1 MKKQFTIVFCVTVLL
16 CLTATSSY
24 ASDFRD
30 NTLSFD
36 SQRLERGEERST
48 DNSSELS
55 ASLFLSRTT
64 VQLEKLK
71 EEQNLHAQNQAKQ
84 LFIKKSVKADWYHT
98 KELFTSQH
106 FNQTSAAAPVSEDDT
121 VFSDIVPTLLYGM
134 LAVFLVVLAGFETY
148 RINRGEL

>member
-1 MKKQFTIVFCVTVLL
+1 MKKQFTIVLCVTVLL

-84 LFIKKSVKADWYHT
+84 LFIKKV
-98 KELFTSQH
+98 
-106 FNQTSAAAPVSEDDT
+106 
-121 VFSDIVPTLLYGM
+121 
-134 LAVFLVVLAGFETY
+134 
-148 RINRGEL
+148 